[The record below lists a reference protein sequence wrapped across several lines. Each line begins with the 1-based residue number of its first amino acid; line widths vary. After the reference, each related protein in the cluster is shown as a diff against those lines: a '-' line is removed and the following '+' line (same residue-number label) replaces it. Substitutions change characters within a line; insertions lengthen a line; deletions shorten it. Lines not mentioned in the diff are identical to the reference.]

1 MTALLDKFANQLDWN
16 LLRTFMVIVQERS
29 ITLAAHRL
37 SVTQPSVSAALRRL
51 EERLERRLI
60 ERGGAA
66 AFQPTAAGEV
76 LYRHCADIY
85 GIVTALPKALD
96 AAHGVVQ
103 GIVTLHLSGHIH
115 WPELPALIAGYRQHY
130 PLVRFRVKRGT
141 CADILGQLA
150 QKHATLGVVSARD
163 ARPVLVQR
171 KLFDQEMGH
180 YMGHGAVHGAD
191 GPRAAPVI
199 GFEDEQTGSP
209 LAALSVHRIRA
220 GLEGPTVAEAP
231 DCESLAALVRAGA
244 GIGALPRRYAA
255 QDPDMA
261 ELPLP
266 PIVLPVYLA
275 RHEQAGLSP
284 ADQRFLQYLES
295 QGCLP
300 AQP

>member
-103 GIVTLHLSGHIH
+103 GIVTLHISGHIH
-115 WPELPALIAGYRQHY
+115 WPELPALIAGYRQDY
-130 PLVRFRVKRGT
+130 PLVRFRVRRGT
-141 CADILGQLA
+141 CAEILGQLA
-150 QKHATLGVVSARD
+150 QKNATLGVVSARD
-163 ARPVLVQR
+163 ARPVLVQH

-180 YMGHGAVHGAD
+180 YACTALPLGDPGTV
-191 GPRAAPVI
+191 PVI
-199 GFEDEQTGSP
+199 GFEDEQAGSP

-255 QDPDMA
+255 QDASMT
-261 ELPLP
+261 ELPVP
-266 PIVLPVYLA
+266 PLALSVYLA
-275 RHEQAGLSP
+275 RHEQASLGP

-295 QGCLP
+295 QGGLP
-300 AQP
+300 IQA